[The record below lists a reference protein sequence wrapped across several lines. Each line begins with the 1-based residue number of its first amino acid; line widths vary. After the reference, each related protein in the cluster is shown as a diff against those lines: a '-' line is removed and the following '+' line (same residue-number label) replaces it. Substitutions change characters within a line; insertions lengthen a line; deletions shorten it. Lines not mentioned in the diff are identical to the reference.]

1 MNIEQLESFNLSD
14 AVKFHDKLNPLL
26 WDNRENLHPEIKEQL
41 LAIAA
46 DFGDYIGVDNL
57 NLKDITISGSNAAF
71 SYTPHSDIDLH
82 LIVDLGDE
90 EHKDIFREL
99 FDAKKF
105 IYNTEHKITIKGI
118 PVELYVQDA
127 NQAHHSQ
134 GVYSILNNAWI
145 EIPKRRHADI
155 DDMSVRSKY
164 KDLSKRIREAIK
176 SKSVEQMN
184 AVMEKI
190 KDIRGAGLASHGEF
204 GAENL
209 AFKLLRNKG
218 DLKKL
223 QNARKAAKSAE
234 LSLKERIRPPVN
246 YGYGQDYLDEVG
258 LTPDGTNPSTCEFTN
273 EEQLDEVG
281 LTPDGTNPST
291 SQFTNEGGK
300 TDSDIVNDFAQFCVT
315 NLRLESPIRLRL
327 KKDPAWSER
336 NKTFGRYNHE
346 TNELEVSLA
355 GRHLMDVL
363 RTIAHELTHQRQHER
378 EDVPDHAGETGS
390 EYENEANARAGI
402 LMREYGHQHPELF
415 TGADLSEGLLS
426 EYISMGSDKNF
437 QEVAPYKNYKIYVRK
452 KPFGNTGMYTA
463 HTEIDRK
470 EFVGKGTS
478 QEEAIQAARD
488 KIDFVLNAQK
498 KVTGSSTIDF
508 NVKFATDLLA
518 DPRQTFYAKLEN
530 IGGGPKLVIAGLDI
544 AADPELLAAGD
555 FKKSSLR
562 NQVDDEG
569 RSTPLP
575 GIPLSAK
582 SLRAGEWIANGRYT
596 VGNETTDSD
605 GNRIFDLTYHSTAH
619 TKTDK
624 LRLNQP
630 AFTLG
635 TNREISEATGYIPT
649 AAEADDPRFEMALT
663 VDIKPGA
670 IGKNANKLLL
680 NTDSQGHP
688 QELRADG
695 VVQRMMKEYLGF
707 KNEN

>member
-105 IYNTEHKITIKGI
+105 IYNTEHKITIKSI

-134 GVYSILNNAWI
+134 GVYSILNNAWL
-145 EIPKRRHADI
+145 EIPRRRHADI

-190 KDIRGAGLASHGEF
+190 KDIRGAGLVSHGEF

-223 QNARKAAKSAE
+223 QNARKAAKSLE

-273 EEQLDEVG
+273 EQQLDEVG

-327 KKDPAWSER
+327 KKDPTWSER
-336 NKTFGRYNHE
+336 NKTFGRYNGE

-378 EDVPDHAGETGS
+378 ETVPEYAGETGS

-415 TGADLSEGLLS
+415 TGVDLPNNEMAEG
-426 EYISMGSDKNF
+426 F
-437 QEVAPYKNYKIYVRK
+437 
-452 KPFGNTGMYTA
+452 
-463 HTEIDRK
+463 
-470 EFVGKGTS
+470 GTS
-478 QEEAIQAARD
+478 TPAGR
-488 KIDFVLNAQK
+488 KIVAKQNE
-498 KVTGSSTIDF
+498 
-508 NVKFATDLLA
+508 
-518 DPRQTFYAKLEN
+518 KLEGRKFVYQGYTIN
-530 IGGGPKLVIAGLDI
+530 FTPVSVEILQG
-544 AADPELLAAGD
+544 PELLY
-555 FKKSSLR
+555 KKEGNYSHPTRQNLSVAR
-562 NQVDDEG
+562 HIVDM
-569 RSTPLP
+569 LV
-575 GIPLSAK
+575 
-582 SLRAGEWIANGRYT
+582 NGRT
-596 VGNETTDSD
+596 TGNI
-605 GNRIFDLTYHSTAH
+605 N
-619 TKTDK
+619 
-624 LRLNQP
+624 
-630 AFTLG
+630 
-635 TNREISEATGYIPT
+635 EATGYIPT
-649 AAEADDPRFEMALT
+649 AAEANDPRFEMALT

-688 QELRADG
+688 QELRPDG
-695 VVQRMMKEYLGF
+695 VVKRMMKEYLEF
-707 KNEN
+707 KNAN

>member
-26 WDNRENLHPEIKEQL
+26 WDNRENLHPEIKGQL

-145 EIPKRRHADI
+145 EIPRRRHADI

-190 KDIRGAGLASHGEF
+190 RDIRGAGLASHGEF

-273 EEQLDEVG
+273 ED
-281 LTPDGTNPST
+281 N
-291 SQFTNEGGK
+291 K

-327 KKDPAWSER
+327 KKDPTWSER

-415 TGADLSEGLLS
+415 TGADL
-426 EYISMGSDKNF
+426 K
-437 QEVAPYKNYKIYVRK
+437 
-452 KPFGNTGMYTA
+452 
-463 HTEIDRK
+463 
-470 EFVGKGTS
+470 
-478 QEEAIQAARD
+478 
-488 KIDFVLNAQK
+488 
-498 KVTGSSTIDF
+498 
-508 NVKFATDLLA
+508 
-518 DPRQTFYAKLEN
+518 
-530 IGGGPKLVIAGLDI
+530 
-544 AADPELLAAGD
+544 
-555 FKKSSLR
+555 
-562 NQVDDEG
+562 
-569 RSTPLP
+569 
-575 GIPLSAK
+575 
-582 SLRAGEWIANGRYT
+582 
-596 VGNETTDSD
+596 
-605 GNRIFDLTYHSTAH
+605 
-619 TKTDK
+619 
-624 LRLNQP
+624 
-630 AFTLG
+630 
-635 TNREISEATGYIPT
+635 EATGYIPT

-688 QELRADG
+688 QELRPDG
-695 VVQRMMKEYLGF
+695 MVNRMMNEWQDFKLSESGFTRSQGTDEITGNSFVSQGCTIKFNPDALLIYKGSDLLLKKDGDYSHPTKKDLHNAKVLITRMVPKLQKGLRPNLELKNQLHSINQEIYKNSQEYDDFMANYKKKSDATYLSGNINNFRSYTYSPKF
-707 KNEN
+707 KAIQAKDKKLRAKYNELSKSGSEWI

>member
-1 MNIEQLESFNLSD
+1 MNITQLESFNLAD
-14 AVKFHDKLNPLL
+14 AIKFHDKLNPLL
-26 WDNRENLHPEIKEQL
+26 WDKSEHLHPEIKEQL

-46 DFGDYIGVDNL
+46 DFGTFLGIDNL

-127 NQAHHSQ
+127 NQEHHSQ
-134 GVYSILNNAWI
+134 GVYSILNNDWLQ
-145 EIPKRRHADI
+145 IPKRRHADV

-190 KDIRGAGLASHGEF
+190 RDIRGAGLANHGEF

-223 QNARKAAKSAE
+223 HNARKAAKSAE
-234 LSLKERIRPPVN
+234 LSLKERIRPTVN
-246 YGYGQDYLDEVG
+246 YGYGKDYLDEVG
-258 LTPDGTNPSTCEFTN
+258 LTPDGTNPSTCEFAN
-273 EEQLDEVG
+273 EEKLDEVG

-291 SQFTNEGGK
+291 SQFTNESG
-300 TDSDIVNDFAQFCVT
+300 TDTDVVNDFAQFCVT
-315 NLRLESPIRLRL
+315 NLRLESPVRLRL
-327 KKDPAWSER
+327 KKDPTWSER
-336 NKTFGRYNHE
+336 NKTFGRYNGE

-355 GRHLMDVL
+355 GRHIMDVL

-378 EDVPDHAGETGS
+378 EAVPDHAGKTGS

-402 LMREYGHQHPELF
+402 LMREYGRAHPELF
-415 TGADLSEGLLS
+415 MSVDLNEATQNPWIEIGFSIRSDDLWPAKMFESTNPKESTDFNTWLNNYKKDLPEPKKYNKCILAMPNQTASDIIIFYGIA
-426 EYISMGSDKNF
+426 EYIG
-437 QEVAPYKNYKIYVRK
+437 ET
-452 KPFGNTGMYTA
+452 NTHY
-463 HTEIDRK
+463 IL
-470 EFVGKGTS
+470 
-478 QEEAIQAARD
+478 
-488 KIDFVLNAQK
+488 KIDSGTHNYSKNNQLLFASQK
-498 KVTGSSTIDF
+498 DF
-508 NVKFATDLLA
+508 EDF
-518 DPRQTFYAKLEN
+518 
-530 IGGGPKLVIAGLDI
+530 KLVLKIKYAESNIDI
-544 AADPELLAAGD
+544 
-555 FKKSSLR
+555 KKMP
-562 NQVDDEG
+562 VM
-569 RSTPLP
+569 
-575 GIPLSAK
+575 
-582 SLRAGEWIANGRYT
+582 
-596 VGNETTDSD
+596 ET
-605 GNRIFDLTYHSTAH
+605 
-619 TKTDK
+619 K
-624 LRLNQP
+624 LN
-630 AFTLG
+630 
-635 TNREISEATGYIPT
+635 EATGYIPT
-649 AAEADDPRFEMALT
+649 AAEANDPRFEMALT

-688 QELRADG
+688 QELRPDG
-695 VVQRMMKEYLGF
+695 VVQRMMNEYLEF